1 MSNEVSN
8 TTEVIEEVVFSTTPE
23 VVVEETVK
31 VATEKVPFMKKHK
44 WAVLG
49 SAALAVTAAIMGGL
63 AYKKET
69 PVAKEI
75 ADDNIVQQEEQ

>member
-8 TTEVIEEVVFSTTPE
+8 TTEVIEEVVSTTPE
-23 VVVEETVK
+23 GVVEDTVK

-49 SAALAVTAAIMGGL
+49 SIGLAVTAAIMGGL

>member
-8 TTEVIEEVVFSTTPE
+8 TTEVIEEVVSTTPE

>member
-8 TTEVIEEVVFSTTPE
+8 TTEVIEEVVSTTPE
-23 VVVEETVK
+23 EVVEETVI

>member
-1 MSNEVSN
+1 MSNEFSN
-8 TTEVIEEVVFSTTPE
+8 TTEVIEEVVSTTPE